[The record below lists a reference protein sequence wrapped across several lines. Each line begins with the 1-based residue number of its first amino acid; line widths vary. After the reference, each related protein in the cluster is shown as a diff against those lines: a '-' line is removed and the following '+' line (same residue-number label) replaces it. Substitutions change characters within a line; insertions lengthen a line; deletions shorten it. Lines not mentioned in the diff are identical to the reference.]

1 MLHLPRKALL
11 SVSDK
16 TNIVELAEG
25 LIENGFDIISSGGT
39 ASVIRDAGLD
49 VTEVSEITGFP
60 EILGGR
66 VKTLHPKIHG
76 GLLFQIGKHEK
87 DIEEH
92 ALPQIDLIAVNL
104 YPFQKVTAGEHE
116 IEEAVEQIDIG
127 GVALLRAAAKNHERV
142 TVVSNTERYDDILEE
157 LNEKGEI
164 SEQTRKELA
173 VEAFSHTAQ
182 YDTAIHNYFQEKY
195 IGKEL
200 PDDLHLYGK
209 KVQEL
214 RYGENP
220 NQKAAFYRTGTT
232 DGSSIL
238 KAKKLH
244 GKELSYNNIQDI
256 EAALD
261 VVKEFDEPTVVA
273 IKHTNPTGVATKE
286 DLAEAYRLVYECDP
300 TSIYGSIVG
309 ANRPITKEMAVE
321 MDKIFV
327 EACIAPGY
335 EDGAIEVLKNSKNI
349 RIMELPDWNP
359 KREGHIYSKVADG
372 LLVQKRNTQKIKK
385 KDFEVKSKRE
395 PTEDELDAMEFA
407 WKVVKHVKSKAIIFT
422 RKDHTVGIGAGQMS
436 RVDAVKIAKM
446 KAQSDTEGCTMASD
460 AFFPFR
466 DGIDQ
471 AAEAGIKS
479 VVQPG
484 GSIRDD
490 EVIEAVDEHD
500 MSMVFT
506 GERVFKH

>member
-1 MLHLPRKALL
+1 MPRKALL

-16 TNIVELAEG
+16 TKIVELAEG

-142 TVVSNTERYDDILEE
+142 TVVSNTDRYDDILEE
-157 LNEKGEI
+157 LNKDGEI
-164 SEQTRKELA
+164 SDQTRKELT

-195 IGKEL
+195 IEKDL
-200 PDDLHLYGK
+200 PDNLHLYGK
-209 KVQEL
+209 KVQDL

-220 NQKAAFYRTGTT
+220 SQKAAFYRTETT
-232 DGSSIL
+232 EESSIL
-238 KAKKLH
+238 KAEKLH
-244 GKELSYNNIQDI
+244 GKSLSYNNIQDI

-261 VVKEFDEPTVVA
+261 VVKEFDEPGVVA
-273 IKHTNPTGVATKE
+273 IKHTNPTGVATK
-286 DLAEAYRLVYECDP
+286 DNLAEAYRLVYECDP
-300 TSIYGSIVG
+300 TSIYGSIIA
-309 ANRPITKEMAVE
+309 ANRPITEEMAEE

-335 EDGAIEVLKNSKNI
+335 EDGAIDVLKNSKNI
-349 RIMELPDWNP
+349 RIMELPVWDP
-359 KREGHIYSKVADG
+359 KKEGHVYSKVTEG
-372 LLVQKRNTQKIKK
+372 LLVQDRNTQKMKK
-385 KDFEVKSKRE
+385 DDFEVKSKRE
-395 PTEDELDAMEFA
+395 PTDDELDAMEFA
-407 WKVVKHVKSKAIIFT
+407 WKVVKHVKSNAIIFT
-422 RKDHTVGIGAGQMS
+422 RKDHTVGIGAGQMI
-436 RVDAVKIAKM
+436 RVDAVQIAKM
-446 KAQSDTEGCTMASD
+446 KARSDTEGCTMASD

-471 AAEAGIKS
+471 AAEAGIRS
-479 VVQPG
+479 VIQPG